1 LFDLT
6 YIEEPEMIE
15 CFQKSQNGMIEV
27 IIKDTG
33 IGIKEE
39 DL

>member
-1 LFDLT
+1 
-6 YIEEPEMIE
+6 MIE